1 MKKPKK
7 KIHRLTNDSLTNDS
21 KDDWIEFGKEEG
33 ENWIKNMSNDDA
45 CRVAINASDFDDA
58 EETLN
63 RQDDYQYDYFK
74 NDFRYRFEELWS
86 AVNKT
91 CVPDWDVEEYRFFKQ
106 GWIHAVREFG
116 RDIMNDNMN
125 DNQ

>member
-1 MKKPKK
+1 M
-7 KIHRLTNDSLTNDS
+7 
-21 KDDWIEFGKEEG
+21 
-33 ENWIKNMSNDDA
+33 
-45 CRVAINASDFDDA
+45 AINASDFDDA

-74 NDFRYRFEELWS
+74 NDFRYRFEALWS

-91 CVPDWDVEEYRFFKQ
+91 RAPDLDFEEYRFFKQ

-116 RDIMNDNMN
+116 RDIMNDN
-125 DNQ
+125 Q